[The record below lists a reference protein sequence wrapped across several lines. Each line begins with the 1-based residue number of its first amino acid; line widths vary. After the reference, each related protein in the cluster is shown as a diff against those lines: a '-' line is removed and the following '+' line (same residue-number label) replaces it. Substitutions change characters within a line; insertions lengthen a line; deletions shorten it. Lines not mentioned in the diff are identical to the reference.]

1 MSGSVPGHIF
11 REYDIRG
18 VADRDLSDAI
28 AHGIGRAFGAM
39 LAEGSGGSGND
50 LLRVAV
56 GRDCRLSSPRLFA
69 ALVKGLIESGM
80 HVIEIGEGPT
90 PMLYFAAHH
99 LGTDGAIMITGSHNP
114 GDENGFK
121 MMRGKAS
128 FFGPDIQALKARI
141 EKGDFGPQK
150 EGEGRHEKTDVQD
163 AYVEEMK
170 KRFDFSKAKGLSF
183 VVDAG
188 NGAGGPLAIRT
199 MKALGLA
206 PEPLFCEM
214 DGRFPNHHPDPTVLK
229 NIETLIERVRAS
241 KARVGIA
248 YDGDADRLGAVDENG
263 DVIWGDKLMILFS
276 RALLKERAG
285 ASIIGEVKCSQTL
298 YDDIAKHGGDPIVWK
313 TGHSLIKTKMKE
325 TGALLAGEMSG
336 HLFFADRYF
345 GYDDAIYASL
355 RLLEILSN
363 DPRPLSEMLADVP
376 KTFTTPEL
384 RVDCPDAIK
393 FQVVAAVTK
402 HFKAAGNEV
411 LDIDGARISFGAN
424 EEPAAGAG
432 AGAGPGKA
440 APPKWGLVRASNTG
454 PILVMRFEA
463 GSAEEL
469 DAIQKQVEAVV
480 AEERAKLAS

>member
-1 MSGSVPGHIF
+1 MTVAVPGHIF

-18 VADRDLSDAI
+18 VAERDLSDAV
-28 AHGIGRAFGAM
+28 AHGIGRGFGVM
-39 LAEGSGGSGND
+39 LGEGRGAEAGP
-50 LLRVAV
+50 LRVAV
-56 GRDCRLSSPRLFA
+56 GRDCRLSSPRLFV
-69 ALVKGLIESGM
+69 ALVKGLVEAGA
-80 HVIEIGEGPT
+80 HVIDVGEGPT

-99 LGTDGAIMITGSHNP
+99 LGTDGAVMITGSHNP

-128 FFGPDIQALKARI
+128 FFGADIQTLKVKI
-141 EKGDFGPQK
+141 ERGDLGPTK
-150 EGEGRHEKTDVQD
+150 DGKVEKQDVQD
-163 AYVEEMK
+163 AYVAEMK
-170 KRFDFSKAKGLSF
+170 KRFDFTKSTKLSF

-199 MKALGLA
+199 MKALGLE
-206 PEPLFCEM
+206 PDPLFCEM
-214 DGRFPNHHPDPTVLK
+214 DGRFPNHHPDPTVLE
-229 NIETLIERVRAS
+229 NVEALIKRVKAI

-263 DVIWGDKLMILFS
+263 DVVWGDKLMILFS
-276 RALLKERAG
+276 RALLQDRPG
-285 ASIIGEVKCSQTL
+285 ATILGEVKCSQTL
-298 YDDIAKHGGDPIVWK
+298 YDDIAKHGGNPVVWK

-355 RLLEILSN
+355 RLLEILAN

-411 LDIDGARISFGAN
+411 LDIDGARISFK
-424 EEPAAGAG
+424 
-432 AGAGPGKA
+432 GKEGG
-440 APPKWGLVRASNTG
+440 PPKWGLVRASNTG
-454 PILVMRFEA
+454 PVLVMRFEA
-463 GSAEEL
+463 GTSDEL
-469 DAIQKQVEAVV
+469 DAIRRQVEGVV